1 MKITKIKNKS
11 IKEER
16 LPSRFA
22 RAQIT
27 GGDPMQR
34 SMNNYAKKTPS
45 GPNADSPSFLMMS
58 MMGPR
63 IR

>member
-1 MKITKIKNKS
+1 MKITKIMNMS

-22 RAQIT
+22 RDQIT
-27 GGDPMQR
+27 GGDPVQR

-45 GPNADSPSFLMMS
+45 GPNADSPSLLMMS
-58 MMGPR
+58 LMGPR

>member
-1 MKITKIKNKS
+1 MKPTKIKNKS

-22 RAQIT
+22 RAELT
-27 GGDPMQR
+27 GGDMVQR

-45 GPNADSPSFLMMS
+45 GPDANSPSFLMMS

>member
-1 MKITKIKNKS
+1 MKPIKNMKKS
-11 IKEER
+11 IKDER

-22 RAQIT
+22 RAELT
-27 GGDPMQR
+27 GGDMVQR

-45 GPNADSPSFLMMS
+45 GPNANGPSLLMMS

-63 IR
+63 SR

>member
-1 MKITKIKNKS
+1 MKS
-11 IKEER
+11 IKHSKKSLKEER

-22 RAQIT
+22 RAELT
-27 GGDPMQR
+27 GGDMVQR

-45 GPNADSPSFLMMS
+45 GPNANSPSFLMMS

>member
-1 MKITKIKNKS
+1 MKPTKIKNKNA
-11 IKEER
+11 KQEM

-22 RAQIT
+22 RAELT
-27 GGDPMQR
+27 GGDMVQR

-45 GPNADSPSFLMMS
+45 GPDANSPSFLMMS
-58 MMGPR
+58 LMGPR

>member
-1 MKITKIKNKS
+1 MKKQSFNKKS

-22 RAQIT
+22 RDQIT
-27 GGDPMQR
+27 GGDPVQR

-45 GPNADSPSFLMMS
+45 GPNADSPNFLMMS

-63 IR
+63 LR

>member
-11 IKEER
+11 IKDER

-22 RAQIT
+22 RSEIT
-27 GGDPMQR
+27 GGDPIQR

-45 GPNADSPSFLMMS
+45 GPNADSPNFLMMS

-63 IR
+63 LR

>member
-1 MKITKIKNKS
+1 MKKQSFSKKT

-22 RAQIT
+22 RSELT
-27 GGDPMQR
+27 GGDMVQR

-63 IR
+63 AR